1 MTAEED
7 TSYTKLPIEE
17 RCVHKVMIFNFFIL
31 SKIILLFCLEIS
43 ICYLIISHILV
54 TNLSDYKD

>member
-17 RCVHKVMIFNFFIL
+17 RCVHKVIDFNNY
-31 SKIILLFCLEIS
+31 LLFNDS
-43 ICYLIISHILV
+43 IF
-54 TNLSDYKD
+54 DA

>member
-17 RCVHKVMIFNFFIL
+17 RCVHKVTIYFFVLIYIILYATNFFYCL
-31 SKIILLFCLEIS
+31 NTTNYQVKI
-43 ICYLIISHILV
+43 
-54 TNLSDYKD
+54 TNIYHYP